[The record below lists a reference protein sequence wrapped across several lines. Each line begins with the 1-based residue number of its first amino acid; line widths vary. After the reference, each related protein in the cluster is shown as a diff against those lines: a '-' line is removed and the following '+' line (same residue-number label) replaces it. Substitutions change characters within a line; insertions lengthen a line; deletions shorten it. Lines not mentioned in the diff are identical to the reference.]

1 LITLDNIPVPTDEV
15 VGRTV
20 HSQAE
25 DRLEAVLVLPSRGKI
40 NVLNELGARIWTLAD
55 GKHTVKEI
63 AAAICLAYEIDQS
76 TAEQDTL
83 QFLELLLERGVIRIA
98 ENPIR

>member
-1 LITLDNIPVPTDEV
+1 MPTDEV

-40 NVLNELGARIWTLAD
+40 NVLNELGTRIWTLAD
-55 GKHTVKEI
+55 GEHTVKEI
-63 AAAICLAYEIDQS
+63 VAAICMTYEIDQS